1 MPGSGTSWSPIMSK
15 PVGDFDVF
23 VQVLEKAWAKLH
35 RSYYA
40 IIGGQ
45 WAEVM
50 SRLTQAPITKYKH
63 NNNAR

>member
-1 MPGSGTSWSPIMSK
+1 MSK